1 MTVEP
6 DYSLAALRAT
16 ETLIHYDIKAA
27 PVSPIPIIKSMPNVL
42 VLPFAEMAL
51 QIGAD
56 RDRVISSFGESM
68 DAVTSVHFASAG
80 LRYVVAYNQR
90 LPFYMLHRA
99 LSRELGHIVLGHDG
113 TRPEGVRTAEAYCF
127 ANHLICPRPLISMI
141 QRAGVTLTT
150 ELLQNTTGCDER
162 CLERIRR
169 LPGIYVSP
177 ELNRAARDQFKDY
190 VDNLI
195 SFQKIIGDTSRP
207 VDLGNYMN
215 GYEE

>member
-1 MTVEP
+1 ME
-6 DYSLAALRAT
+6 Y
-16 ETLIHYDIKAA
+16 EKAA
-27 PVSPIPIIKSMPNVL
+27 TLALELIVKNNIRSTPVVPLPILKNMPGVL
-42 VLPFAEMAL
+42 VLSFTELSGMTD
-51 QIGAD
+51 ID
-56 RDRVISSFGESM
+56 RSSLVAMFGPNQ
-68 DAVTSVHFASAG
+68 DAATMYFNQG
-80 LRYVVAYNQR
+80 KIRYIVAYNQR

-127 ANHLICPRPLISMI
+127 ANHLICPRPLISLI

-150 ELLQNTTGCDER
+150 ELLQNMTGCDER